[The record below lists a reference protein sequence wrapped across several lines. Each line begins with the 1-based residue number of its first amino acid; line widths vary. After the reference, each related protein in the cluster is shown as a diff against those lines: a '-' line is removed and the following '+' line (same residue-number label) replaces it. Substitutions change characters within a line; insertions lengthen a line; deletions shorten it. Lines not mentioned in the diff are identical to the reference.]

1 MSAKLVAGLDHV
13 VKEYRLEH
21 ERSNLRNLIPGERGV
36 MHGEMLFRA
45 LDDVSFHVGEG
56 EAVGIVGANGA
67 GKSTALKL
75 LARVLEPSAGRVW
88 TRGRVASLIE
98 LGVGFDPDLSGREN
112 ILFAGQMLGL
122 SRKEIRDHFDSI
134 VDFSGMEHFLEM
146 PLKRYS
152 TGMAARLGFSIASA
166 VQPDLL
172 VVDEVL
178 SVGDYE
184 FQRKSLERVRDL
196 HREGAALLLVSHS
209 LWMMHALCDRLLLL
223 HEGRLVADG
232 PAADVLA
239 QYLGPDILAGEEV
252 DPDFEV
258 PTYVDYTVPSVLRH
272 KVTIDRIEAS
282 PRTIKPGGPI
292 AIRARVTVRE
302 PIDGLLVM
310 SIYTAE
316 RAVFAEREAGPA
328 TFLRTPGTWT
338 VEAQVASVPLNTGTY
353 IMRFAVLPSDDRHF
367 HQEFPAA
374 LAIGSAEFT
383 IDGGMTARPGIVV
396 STNWSVER
404 LLDENPQGG
413 DRRQAEEPSV

>member
-1 MSAKLVAGLDHV
+1 MSPKPIAGLEHV
-13 VKEYRLEH
+13 TKEYRLEH

-36 MHGEMLFRA
+36 MHGEMLFQA
-45 LDDVSFHVGEG
+45 LDDVTFDVGEG

-75 LARVLEPSAGRVW
+75 LARVLEPSSGTVW

-112 ILFAGQMLGL
+112 IRFAGQLMGL
-122 SRKEIRDHFDSI
+122 SRNEIRSNFDAI

-152 TGMAARLGFSIASA
+152 TGMSARLGFSIASA

-184 FQRKSLERVRDL
+184 FQRKSLERIRDL
-196 HREGAALLLVSHS
+196 HRNGAALVLVSHS
-209 LWMMHALCDRLLLL
+209 LWMMHALC
-223 HEGRLVADG
+223 ERLVLLVGGKVAADG

-239 QYLGPDILAGEEV
+239 QYLGPEILAGEEE
-252 DPDFEV
+252 DSDLEV
-258 PTYVDYTVPSVLRH
+258 PQFFDYAVPSVLLH
-272 KVTIDRIEAS
+272 KVTVDRIEAS
-282 PRTIKPGGPI
+282 PRNIVPGAPVT
-292 AIRARVTVRE
+292 IRARVTVRE

-316 RAVFAEREAGPA
+316 RAVFAEREVGPA
-328 TFLRTPGTWT
+328 EFLKTPGTWI
-338 VEAQVASVPLNTGTY
+338 VEAHVASVPLNTGTY

-367 HQEFPAA
+367 DQEFPAA

-396 STNWSVER
+396 STDWHVER
-404 LLDENPQGG
+404 LPDHHEPG
-413 DRRQAEEPSV
+413 DTAGS